1 MTKPIEQFADYN
13 RENVLGNILQAE
25 THLKNVQEDTDP
37 NYLSC
42 INKHLLESQAELAE
56 LQAHEPEHQNDYR
69 DLMVRLRKLRK
80 DNIRGISIKEAIS
93 RLRGI
98 RSDFEKYVPG
108 HDVEECRSCGDMAEK
123 IRNFSGATKSLN
135 RGGTQNLNIENR
147 EDFMA
152 KPKETKTV
160 MQALGGNV
168 GAEVVDRYVSSMV
181 PALVPG
187 ITGKQLGNLGIGIGL
202 TALSLY
208 GKLKKA
214 NLAGAVAGTNLIAKE
229 VMNMVGGAIAPPPAV
244 ARAVVTN
251 AAPRNAVAG
260 KTLEVYPYGT
270 VTGAAASNGGL
281 VFID

>member
-1 MTKPIEQFADYN
+1 MAKPVEHFADYN
-13 RENVLGNILQAE
+13 RENVLANLLQAE
-25 THLKNVQEDTDP
+25 THLKNVSDETDP

-42 INKHLLESQAELAE
+42 INKHLLESQAELQE
-56 LQAHEPEHQNDYR
+56 LQAHDPKNRDAYR
-69 DLMVRLRKLRK
+69 DIMVRLRDLRN
-80 DNIRGISIKEAIS
+80 DNIRGNELEDTLS
-93 RLRGI
+93 RIRDI
-98 RSDFEKYVPG
+98 RSDFEAYVPG
-108 HDVEECRSCGDMAEK
+108 HNVKECKSCGDMGSK
-123 IRNFSGATKSLN
+123 IMDFSESLN
-135 RGGTQNLNIENR
+135 RGDLQNLNSENQ

-168 GAEVVDRYVSSMV
+168 GAEVVDRYVSPMI

-202 TALSLY
+202 TVLSMY
-208 GKLKKA
+208 GKLKKV

-229 VMNMVGGAIAPPPAV
+229 VMNMVGGAIAPSAV

-251 AAPRNAVAG
+251 AAPRNAVATG
-260 KTLEVYPYGT
+260 KTMEVYPYGT
-270 VTGAAASNGGL
+270 VTGATAQNGNL